1 MNGYQIVKVQQWFVV
16 GLSYWFSDVWDVMVM
31 YINIEYILGV
41 VLKFVNIVIFNM
53 VGVVLYWKLLVVWD
67 FGVGYV
73 YMCVIEVNGII
84 DSVQYYQFNLLQYY
98 LLLKCMG
105 LYLFEVY
112 QYVKGKMFGM
122 SGVGSIVDVIVMLG
136 DGFNFVLLLI
146 GIQFVFGVG
155 IIYWF

>member
-1 MNGYQIVKVQQWFVV
+1 MV

-84 DSVQYYQFNLLQYY
+84 DSV
-98 LLLKCMG
+98 
-105 LYLFEVY
+105 
-112 QYVKGKMFGM
+112 
-122 SGVGSIVDVIVMLG
+122 
-136 DGFNFVLLLI
+136 
-146 GIQFVFGVG
+146 
-155 IIYWF
+155 